1 MVRSAPDVPEL
12 IAEAASV
19 VCMGGYNTMAE
30 VMATDT
36 PALVVPRNRRRQEQ
50 PRRARAL
57 AALGAVETQDAG
69 EITAEGITRWWAR
82 SVTGRTSRSHIDLG
96 GLGVVAHLAA
106 QLLPAASAA
115 PASAPVSV
123 PALQEV
129 SRHVG

>member
-1 MVRSAPDVPEL
+1 M
-12 IAEAASV
+12 
-19 VCMGGYNTMAE
+19 
-30 VMATDT
+30 
-36 PALVVPRNRRRQEQ
+36 VPRSRRRQEQ

-57 AALGAVETQDAG
+57 AALGAVETRDVG
-69 EITAEGITRWWAR
+69 EVTAEQITDWWAR

-106 QLLPAASAA
+106 QLLPAASA
-115 PASAPVSV
+115 SAPVSV